1 MVKMHK
7 INFFLVAICFH
18 CLSGPIAFAQPTQQT
33 WQQVRDGFL
42 EEKPSLEQRCL
53 EGRAENNKGLSKFN
67 NAYVEKITKL
77 RFQAGVGTQKPSQ
90 SFFSGLSAAM
100 AKVCPEVW

>member
-1 MVKMHK
+1 MK
-7 INFFLVAICFH
+7 LL
-18 CLSGPIAFAQPTQQT
+18 LSAVCISALGGTVAFAEPQQQS

-42 EEKPSLEQRCL
+42 DEKPSLEQRCAA
-53 EGRAENNKGLSKFN
+53 GRIDNGKGLSKFN
-67 NAYVEKITKL
+67 NAYVDKITKL
-77 RFQAGVGTQKPSQ
+77 RFLAGAGTREPSQ

>member
-1 MVKMHK
+1 M
-7 INFFLVAICFH
+7 NLFLSAICFY
-18 CLSGPIAFAQPTQQT
+18 CFSEPIAFAQPNQQT

-42 EEKPSLEQRCL
+42 AEKPSLEQRCL
-53 EGRAENNKGLSKFN
+53 EGKAENNKGLSKFN

-77 RFQAGVGTQKPSQ
+77 RFLAGVGTQKPSQ

>member
-1 MVKMHK
+1 MKIHK
-7 INFFLVAICFH
+7 IIFFLAAICLYSF
-18 CLSGPIAFAQPTQQT
+18 SSSSTFAQPKQQN

-42 EEKPSLEQRCL
+42 EEKPYLEQRCA
-53 EGRAENNKGLSKFN
+53 EGKAENNKGLSKFN

-77 RFQAGVGTQKPSQ
+77 RFLAGVGTQKPSQ

>member
-1 MVKMHK
+1 VKTHK
-7 INFFLVAICFH
+7 IIFFLAAICLYSF
-18 CLSGPIAFAQPTQQT
+18 SSSSTFAQPTQQT

-53 EGRAENNKGLSKFN
+53 EGKAENNKGLSKFN